1 MKALKYLI
9 LATAFLALTGISSAV
24 MAEGKAF
31 CEYVDHGEKKKKA
44 TGHCDYKIDGD
55 VVMIKLA
62 NGDQYTLTRKK
73 DKKHKYKDQKGRD
86 LRREDKKDGTHY
98 YKWDHRNITVWPE
111 GT

>member
-1 MKALKYLI
+1 MKATKYLM
-9 LATAFLALTGISSAV
+9 LAAAFLAFSVLSANA
-24 MAEGKAF
+24 MAGGNAF
-31 CEYVDHGEKKKKA
+31 CQYMEHGEKKKKA

-111 GT
+111 GN